1 MLTTDFSY
9 SSRGNEIKYLART
22 IKPSSELENERI
34 IEKFEIE
41 REYWERKG
49 LIGDCNRKGYPNHYN

>member
-49 LIGDCNRKGYPNHYN
+49 IDWGL